1 MPRIQ
6 TSCPRC
12 HQPVVA
18 DVQQL
23 FDLNTDPTAKQ
34 KLLSRSIN
42 MTHCQS
48 CGYEGLIA
56 TPIVYH
62 DPEKELLL
70 TFFPPD
76 LGLPVNEQEKQIGP
90 LITQVVN
97 GLPAEKRKGYL
108 FQPQTMLTY
117 QTLLDR
123 ILEADGITKEMLEA
137 QQKRI
142 NLIQRL
148 ITTQVA
154 EDRVKIIK
162 EEEAI
167 VDGNLFTILTTL
179 VESAI
184 NQGDE
189 KSAQLLA
196 EIQKQLLEN
205 TALGRELLAQNQ
217 EAQKAIKAL
226 QEASKEGLTRERLVD
241 ILSEI
246 KSESALTTV
255 VSLTR
260 NGMDYQFFQSLTE
273 RIEKETGE
281 KKQQFTE
288 MRDRLLKITREID
301 LQVKKHMEETEKLLN
316 TILEDTNLEEA
327 ISRHLPEL
335 DEYFSQALHDEF
347 DRANQAGDLARIEK
361 IQKVSSILQKM
372 SAPPPEVELIQKL
385 LDAPDETAQR
395 KVLEE
400 NGAMITDELLQAMNS
415 IISEG
420 QARNQNPELIKA
432 LENAYKLVLRFNM
445 EKKLRS

>member
-6 TSCPRC
+6 TTCPRC

-18 DVQQL
+18 EVQQL
-23 FDLNTDPTAKQ
+23 FDMNTDPTAKQ
-34 KLLSRSIN
+34 KLLSRAVNVS
-42 MTHCQS
+42 HCQS

-62 DPEKELLL
+62 DPSKELLL

-117 QTLLDR
+117 QTLIDR
-123 ILEADGITKEMLEA
+123 ILEADGITKEMMEA
-137 QQKRI
+137 QQKRV
-142 NLIQRL
+142 NLLQRL
-148 ITTQVA
+148 ITTPVA
-154 EDRVKIIK
+154 EDRIKIIK

-189 KSAQLLA
+189 KSAQMLA
-196 EIQKQLLEN
+196 GLQKELLEN
-205 TALGRELLAQNQ
+205 TEVGRELLAQNQ
-217 EAQKAIKAL
+217 EAQTAMKAI
-226 QEASKEGLTRERLVD
+226 QEASKEGLTREKLLD

-260 NGMDYQFFQSLTE
+260 SGMDYQFFQALTE
-273 RIEKETGE
+273 RIEKESGE
-281 KKQQFTE
+281 AKQLFTDLRE
-288 MRDRLLKITREID
+288 RLLKITREYD
-301 LQVKKHMEETEKLLN
+301 LQMKKQMENAEKVLNSILEETD
-316 TILEDTNLEEA
+316 LEAA
-327 ISRHLPEL
+327 INKHLPEL
-335 DEYFSQALHDEF
+335 DEFFSQALRSEF

-361 IQKVSSILQKM
+361 IQKISSILEKM
-372 SAPPPEVELIQKL
+372 SAPPPEIELIQKL
-385 LDAPDETAQR
+385 LDAPDEAIQR
-395 KVLEE
+395 QVLEE
-400 NGAMITDELLQAMNS
+400 NAAMVTDELLEAMNS
-415 IISEG
+415 IINEG
-420 QARNQNPELIKA
+420 QARQQNPELVAA
-432 LENAYKLVLRFNM
+432 LESAYKLALRFNM
-445 EKKLRS
+445 EKKLRG